1 MNKTS
6 KIMSIVAVIA
16 AATILVLPSI
26 LSNPVLASLGQSSGS
41 TSGGTSSGGGSSSAR
56 NDYKNFQN
64 CLSDAEGT
72 KGYATEKEVRSCFNP
87 IYNTDTSGSSSS
99 TGGGNNDNS
108 DSNSPRS

>member
-26 LSNPVLASLGQSSGS
+26 LSNPVLASLGQSS
-41 TSGGTSSGGGSSSAR
+41 GTSSGGGSSSAR